1 MNYRQLSPPDY
12 LKNHIRFFW
21 TLESDDSAVFTRS
34 FRTMAEGC
42 PGLIFQSPDKG
53 PMYQFDKKLPHIF
66 IYGQS
71 TRHADIQFGA
81 VFSTIGV
88 CFFPN
93 AIKAIFG
100 FDAYELTDDCTCLDL
115 IARKDGFLLSEQLLE
130 TESLADRIEILCAYL
145 FFKLQKNTRYED
157 ETMQFAITRI
167 VQSKGNISLK
177 ELQDYL
183 QLSERSFE
191 RRFKQYV
198 GISPKLYSRISRFQA
213 VLNQIRLGQHDRL
226 TDLAYENDYADQ
238 SHFIRSFKEFAG
250 CSPLQYQKQSMQQ
263 VENFYEKVI

>member
-12 LKNHIRFFW
+12 LKSYIRYFW
-21 TLESDDSAVFTRS
+21 TLESDDADVFSRS
-34 FRTMAEGC
+34 FRTVAEGC

-71 TRHADIQFGA
+71 TRHGEIQFGN
-81 VFSTIGV
+81 VFSTIGI

-93 AIKAIFG
+93 ALKTIFG

-115 IARKDGFLLSEQLLE
+115 IAREDGFLLSEQLLE
-130 TESLADRIEILCAYL
+130 AGSLDNQMEVLCAYL
-145 FFKLQKNTRYED
+145 LFKLQKNTRFED
-157 ETMQFAITRI
+157 EAMQFAITRI
-167 VQSKGNISLK
+167 VQAKGNISLK
-177 ELQDYL
+177 ELQEYL

-191 RRFKQYV
+191 RKFKQYV
-198 GISPKLYSRISRFQA
+198 GISPKLFSRISRFQA
-213 VLNQIRLGQHDRL
+213 TLNQIRLGQHDRL

-250 CSPLQYQKQSMQQ
+250 CSPMQYQKQSMQQ
-263 VENFYEKVI
+263 VENFYEKVV